1 MNDVEQK
8 IKDYI
13 SKEFLS
19 ERPEV
24 VLENNSSLIKE
35 GIIDSLGI
43 FLLTGFIEE
52 QFGIKIDE
60 EDIVLENFETINAI
74 KDLIMAKLST
84 KPPT

>member
-24 VLENNSSLIKE
+24 VLENNLSLIKE
-35 GIIDSLGI
+35 GIIDSLGV
-43 FLLTGFIEE
+43 FLIVGFLEE
-52 QFGIKIDE
+52 QFGIKIEE
-60 EDIVLENFETINAI
+60 EDVVLENFGTVDAI
-74 KDLIMAKLST
+74 TSLVIAKLS
-84 KPPT
+84 PTLSA